1 MKKFIHALV
10 LGVFGFGCFFTWVIV
25 TLATH
30 GPRAN
35 LAALPAFT
43 AFCSSLRPVVIALPI
58 LAAVYCVWV
67 WFRKA
72 DRVPSWIGF
81 FAATTGA
88 LVVVT
93 LPAMFAAYLP
103 LLKALNLLANK

>member
-10 LGVFGFGCFFTWVIV
+10 LGVFGFGCFFTWVILS
-25 TLATH
+25 LA
-30 GPRAN
+30 PRIMHEDW
-35 LAALPAFT
+35 ALPHFT
-43 AFCSSLRPVVIALPI
+43 AFCISLRPVVIALPI

-67 WFRKA
+67 WFRRA

-93 LPAMFAAYLP
+93 LPAMLAAYLP